1 MLRIEI
7 AYDPYHMRTR
17 LQINGTDVLKAAK
30 GYEKFQKVLGDED
43 SQIPLQSWLDP
54 IEFQEWRG
62 LLPEA
67 VGNSMEREVEVHFI
81 GRRVDFEDLKISL
94 EQQRE
99 KNLKYPVQLS
109 FPNPQFVYDDL
120 DVMKS
125 VEMAYNWIQSDEFR
139 AILDDK
145 LFHIEE
151 GSSLRNAYNCLAE
164 KYEEALNGEF
174 RIVFAGMYS
183 SGKSTLINAILGK
196 EILPTSDE
204 TCTSKVF
211 RIEHDERTSFARM
224 WCTDANNNI
233 VVPENEYDENTLSEA
248 FETMFPRGSDGKLL
262 PSVPAEIETVHIA
275 TNMCN
280 LYPRSGAYN
289 KDSIKLVIIDTPGTN
304 SGDGKEQKHLDIT
317 KNVIQSGKQ
326 EIVIFVTSASQNKVD
341 SIMQFLDIV
350 DQSGNASG
358 AYDQRFLFALN
369 MADTCVF
376 KGKETW
382 ESKLKST
389 QTYYCGGNKQRRIQN
404 PRFFPTS
411 ARAALAVRTGDTE
424 DSSIYDSIRSKYF
437 RLDLDTF
444 KISRASGEQAYHF
457 DEYCSTSQKI
467 KDSIQESILE
477 INQSKIKNTEKYAQE
492 ILYHSGVVSLEM
504 AIQDYVE
511 RYAVPLKIQ
520 SLLSLYEIIFH
531 ETEQLVRIAEKRFN
545 EVAGAAN
552 AAADEKNYIEQ
563 EKERQFRRNQS
574 LNDAQEKLDI
584 FLGKMR
590 EITDGF
596 KLSSE
601 EKSGDIKQKMYSTIC
616 KAKSYAEKN
625 KNETDVILGVKR
637 IIDGASEECQKAA
650 SALLEDSN
658 KKVDRLEENVRFF
671 LKDIQNLIDFGDN
684 FSVKHSTAFQRADI
698 TSLEQIVHI
707 RRTIRNPELDRGFFL
722 FRPFKRMFLD
732 KTITVDDGIDVNDL
746 DAKLQMLTTDFNK
759 NVDKFIEDRSR
770 CLEDAAKSLSI
781 MLRQLLKEIKQQKE
795 QLDALEDNIKKVS
808 TNYAQQKKLVDEFEK
823 YKLCLKAIRKNTELI
838 DATIL
843 K

>member
-304 SGDGKEQKHLDIT
+304 SGDGKEQNHLDIT

-326 EIVIFVTSASQNKVD
+326 KIVIFVTSASQNKVD

-369 MADTCVF
+369 MADTCEF
-376 KGKETW
+376 KKKETW
-382 ESKLKST
+382 ESRLKST

-411 ARAALAVRTGDTE
+411 ARAALAVRTGDTKKPSYTKIRELYYYRDE
-424 DSSIYDSIRSKYF
+424 DTAQFSK
-437 RLDLDTF
+437 
-444 KISRASGEQAYHF
+444 AEGEQKYHF

-545 EVAGAAN
+545 EVVGDAN
-552 AAADEKNYIEQ
+552 VAADEKNYIVQ

-574 LNDAQEKLDI
+574 LSKAQERLDI
-584 FLGKMR
+584 FRDKANEIKIDFQKSTEGNIVKIKR
-590 EITDGF
+590 EKDIAIQR
-596 KLSSE
+596 SSNYAFQNSH
-601 EKSGDIKQKMYSTIC
+601 EK
-616 KAKSYAEKN
+616 
-625 KNETDVILGVKR
+625 DVIQKVKDIIEATLG
-637 IIDGASEECQKAA
+637 ECEQTVA
-650 SALLEDSN
+650 ALLEDSN
-658 KKVDRLEENVRFF
+658 KDVDILENNVQNF
-671 LKDIQNLIDFGDN
+671 LKDVKNLIDFGDD
-684 FSVKHSTAFQRADI
+684 FSVKHSTAFYGVDV
-698 TSLEQIVHI
+698 TSLEQV
-707 RRTIRNPELDRGFFL
+707 RRLKKQIRNPELDRGFVL
-722 FRPFKRMFLD
+722 FRPIKRLFLD
-732 KTITVDDGIDVNDL
+732 KTVIVDDGIDPEHMREVLQTISADL
-746 DAKLQMLTTDFNK
+746 DA
-759 NVDKFIEDRSR
+759 NVDNVFIDRRKNLEEAVENLTYKFKF
-770 CLEDAAKSLSI
+770 LLSAI
-781 MLRQLLKEIKQQKE
+781 TQQKK
-795 QLDALEDNIKKVS
+795 QLDALEDDIKEAASSYTEK
-808 TNYAQQKKLVDEFEK
+808 KKLADKFER
-823 YKLCLKAIRKNTELI
+823 YTLCLNAIRTYTEFV
-838 DATIL
+838 DAML
-843 K
+843 F

>member
-99 KNLKYPVQLS
+99 KNLKYPVQLI

-520 SLLSLYEIIFH
+520 SLLNSYEIIFR

-545 EVAGAAN
+545 EVTGAAN
-552 AAADEKNYIEQ
+552 AAADEKNDIEQ

-574 LNDAQEKLDI
+574 LKKARENLDEFNEKLKRI
-584 FLGKMR
+584 EGNFKTQSR
-590 EITDGF
+590 EKIRVVKGTMGNA
-596 KLSSE
+596 
-601 EKSGDIKQKMYSTIC
+601 IKDAKIC
-616 KAKSYAEKN
+616 AEKN
-625 KNETDVILGVKR
+625 ACKNDVVQEVKH
-637 IIDGASEECQKAA
+637 IVEDASKNCQ
-650 SALLEDSN
+650 EIVSN
-658 KKVDRLEENVRFF
+658 LLEENNTEVGELEKSVCVF
-671 LKDIQNLIDFGDN
+671 LEYIKNDIDFGDS
-684 FSVKHSTAFQRADI
+684 FSVKHSTAFHSVNI
-698 TSLEQIVHI
+698 TSLDQIHRI
-707 RRTIRNPELDRGFFL
+707 EKQIRNPELDHGFFL
-722 FRPFKRMFLD
+722 FRPFKRLFLE
-732 KTITVDDGIDVNDL
+732 KTITVDAGIDLKKMNEVLTKILLDFEVHTDEVIDVTIKNLEEAMKNLSNKFECLFEEITKQKKQLDNL
-746 DAKLQMLTTDFNK
+746 DADIKEATSNVLEKK
-759 NVDKFIEDRSR
+759 N
-770 CLEDAAKSLSI
+770 
-781 MLRQLLKEIKQQKE
+781 
-795 QLDALEDNIKKVS
+795 
-808 TNYAQQKKLVDEFEK
+808 LVDRFER
-823 YKLCLKAIRKNTELI
+823 YRLCLNKIRKSTEFI
-838 DATIL
+838 DVTQM
-843 K
+843 

>member
-248 FETMFPRGSDGKLL
+248 FETMFPRGLDGKLL

-369 MADTCVF
+369 MADTCEF
-376 KGKETW
+376 KKKETW
-382 ESKLKST
+382 ESRLKST

-411 ARAALAVRTGDTE
+411 ARAALAVRTGDTKKPSYTKIRELYYYRDE
-424 DSSIYDSIRSKYF
+424 DTAQFSK
-437 RLDLDTF
+437 
-444 KISRASGEQAYHF
+444 AEGEQKYHF

-520 SLLSLYEIIFH
+520 SLLNSYEIIFR

-545 EVAGAAN
+545 EVTGAAN
-552 AAADEKNYIEQ
+552 AAADEKNDIEQ

-574 LNDAQEKLDI
+574 LKKARENLDEFNEKLKRI
-584 FLGKMR
+584 EGNFKTQSR
-590 EITDGF
+590 EKIRVVKGTMGNA
-596 KLSSE
+596 
-601 EKSGDIKQKMYSTIC
+601 IKDAKIC
-616 KAKSYAEKN
+616 AEKN
-625 KNETDVILGVKR
+625 ACKNDVVQEVKH
-637 IIDGASEECQKAA
+637 IVEDASKNCQ
-650 SALLEDSN
+650 EIVSN
-658 KKVDRLEENVRFF
+658 LLEENNTEVGELEKSVCVF
-671 LKDIQNLIDFGDN
+671 LEYIKNDIDFGDS
-684 FSVKHSTAFQRADI
+684 FSVKHSTAFHSVNI
-698 TSLEQIVHI
+698 TSLDQIHRI
-707 RRTIRNPELDRGFFL
+707 EKQIRNPELDHGFFL
-722 FRPFKRMFLD
+722 FRPFKRLFLE
-732 KTITVDDGIDVNDL
+732 KTITVDAGIDLKKMNEVLTKILLDFEVHTDEVIDVTIKNLEEAMKNLSNKFECLFEEITKQKKQLDNL
-746 DAKLQMLTTDFNK
+746 DADIKEATSNVLEKK
-759 NVDKFIEDRSR
+759 N
-770 CLEDAAKSLSI
+770 
-781 MLRQLLKEIKQQKE
+781 
-795 QLDALEDNIKKVS
+795 
-808 TNYAQQKKLVDEFEK
+808 LVDRFER
-823 YKLCLKAIRKNTELI
+823 YRLCLNKIRKSTEFI
-838 DATIL
+838 DVTQM
-843 K
+843 

>member
-99 KNLKYPVQLS
+99 KNLKYPVQLI

-389 QTYYCGGNKQRRIQN
+389 QTYYCDGNKQRRIQN

-467 KDSIQESILE
+467 KDSIQERILGV
-477 INQSKIKNTEKYAQE
+477 NQSKIKNTEKYAQE

-520 SLLSLYEIIFH
+520 SLLNSYEIIFR

-545 EVAGAAN
+545 EVTGAAN
-552 AAADEKNYIEQ
+552 AAADEKNDIEQ

-574 LNDAQEKLDI
+574 LKKARENLDEFNEKLKRI
-584 FLGKMR
+584 EGNFKTQSR
-590 EITDGF
+590 EKIRVVKGTMGNA
-596 KLSSE
+596 
-601 EKSGDIKQKMYSTIC
+601 IKDAKIC
-616 KAKSYAEKN
+616 AEKN
-625 KNETDVILGVKR
+625 ACKNDVVQEVKH
-637 IIDGASEECQKAA
+637 IVEDASKNCQ
-650 SALLEDSN
+650 EIVSN
-658 KKVDRLEENVRFF
+658 LLEENNTEVGELEKSVCVF
-671 LKDIQNLIDFGDN
+671 LEYIKNDIDFGDS
-684 FSVKHSTAFQRADI
+684 FSVKHSTAFHSVNI
-698 TSLEQIVHI
+698 TSLDQIHRI
-707 RRTIRNPELDRGFFL
+707 EKQIRNPELDHGFFL
-722 FRPFKRMFLD
+722 FRPFKRLFLE
-732 KTITVDDGIDVNDL
+732 KTITVDAGIDLKKMNEVLTKILLDFEVHTDEVIDVTIKNLEEAMKNLSNKFECLFEEITKQKKQLDNL
-746 DAKLQMLTTDFNK
+746 DADIKEATSNVLEKK
-759 NVDKFIEDRSR
+759 N
-770 CLEDAAKSLSI
+770 
-781 MLRQLLKEIKQQKE
+781 
-795 QLDALEDNIKKVS
+795 
-808 TNYAQQKKLVDEFEK
+808 LVDRFER
-823 YKLCLKAIRKNTELI
+823 YRLCLNKIRKSTEFI
-838 DATIL
+838 DVTQM
-843 K
+843 